1 MDANDINDQQEGS
14 GEKTLNGWEP
24 RCENTPLSVVER
36 YREWS
41 SLFRCNAKWVAR
53 TVASINRVSL
63 KYDVP
68 LICATLLNGSRCIWI
83 SPFCFPLSYYYFTR
97 SDFVSL
103 RGKLEKGTLEE
114 IRILVPLLLSAIWN
128 SLKSIRFYVRWLG
141 NLEDFRDS
149 MFAPRIFNV
158 KSVLQLE

>member
-1 MDANDINDQQEGS
+1 MINRKDRAKKHLMGENLGVKTLRYLWWSVIAND
-14 GEKTLNGWEP
+14 
-24 RCENTPLSVVER
+24 R
-36 YREWS
+36 S